1 MLVHCTDQQNTSFK
15 GLLKYSLVQ
24 LFLNQ
29 VMNSINVTGVAV
41 SHKTVEYYL
50 NSLEAFVVG
59 VGVDVD
65 VGVDVVFSIA
75 AMLQSVP

>member
-1 MLVHCTDQQNTSFK
+1 
-15 GLLKYSLVQ
+15 
-24 LFLNQ
+24 
-29 VMNSINVTGVAV
+29 MNSINVTGVAV

-65 VGVDVVFSIA
+65 VDVGVDVVFSIA